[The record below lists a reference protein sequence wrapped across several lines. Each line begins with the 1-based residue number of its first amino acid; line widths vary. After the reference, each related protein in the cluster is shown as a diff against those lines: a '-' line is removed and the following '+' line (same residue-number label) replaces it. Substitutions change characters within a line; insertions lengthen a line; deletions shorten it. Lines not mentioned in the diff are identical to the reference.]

1 MGFSFPMWDCVFP
14 WWIFVFEPLPQ
25 IFHWLEFILVL
36 TYIHL
41 LVICESLKGERMNL
55 ERKKGLWWFSSF
67 FFVSLIWCGGF
78 DIWESCDEWCGAG
91 IWNTKKYQL
100 VELQIDWM
108 ISRTTPRPHKLRHCL
123 EETMENQGPQK
134 SQDAFIENRSKH
146 STYQWKP

>member
-1 MGFSFPMWDCVFP
+1 MVDFCFWATSPNV
-14 WWIFVFEPLPQ
+14 PLVG
-25 IFHWLEFILVL
+25 IHFGSHIYSLIGDLWKLKRRKNEFR
-36 TYIHL
+36 
-41 LVICESLKGERMNL
+41 E
-55 ERKKGLWWFSSF
+55 KKGVVVVFLF

-78 DIWESCDEWCGAG
+78 DIWESCDEWCGVG

-108 ISRTTPRPHKLRHCL
+108 ISRTTPQPHKLRHGL